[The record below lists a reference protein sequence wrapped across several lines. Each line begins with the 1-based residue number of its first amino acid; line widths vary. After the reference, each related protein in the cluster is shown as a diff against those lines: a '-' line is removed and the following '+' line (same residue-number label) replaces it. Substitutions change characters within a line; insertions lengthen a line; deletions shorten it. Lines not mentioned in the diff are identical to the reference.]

1 MKYYIGVDLG
11 GTNVRVAKVSELG
24 DVIQEVKEPSEVKQG
39 RDHVVAKI
47 IRMIKTL
54 DNYQEAKGI
63 GLAVPGPVDT
73 QKRVMTI
80 ATNVPGFEGF
90 EFAKIME
97 EELKLPVYLDND
109 VNAAGIGEAVLGAG
123 KDYPI
128 VYYVTISTG
137 IGGAAIING
146 KVLSGRYG
154 YAGEIGNIIIDRNR
168 KKHNFLNIG
177 AVENEASGLAIIRKA
192 SEVFGYEFT
201 SAKELFDLAANND
214 PQAMKMVDE
223 LAYDI
228 AVMLSAI
235 AHVIDPHIFVF
246 GGGVMKS
253 KDVFFPLVEKH
264 FQSLVHEK
272 MRDVK
277 FETAKLSEPGIIGAA
292 MLVKEYLK

>member
-11 GTNVRVAKVSELG
+11 GTNVRVAKVNELG
-24 DVIQEVKEPSEVKQG
+24 EVIQEKKEASEVKNG
-39 RDHVVAKI
+39 REYVVAKI
-47 IRMIKTL
+47 VRMIKSL
-54 DNYQEAKGI
+54 DNYQEAQGV

-73 QKRVMTI
+73 VNRVMTI

-97 EELKLPVYLDND
+97 SELNMPVYLDND
-109 VNAAGIGEAVLGAG
+109 VNAAGLAEAVLGAG
-123 KDYPI
+123 KEYPI

-168 KKHNFLNIG
+168 LKHNYLNVG
-177 AVENEASGLAIIRKA
+177 AVENEASGVAIIRKA
-192 SEVFGYEFT
+192 NLAFNREFT
-201 SAKELFDLAANND
+201 NAKELFDLASQKD
-214 PQAMKMVDE
+214 PLAIRMVDE

-228 AVMLSAI
+228 AVMLSTV
-235 AHVIDPHIFVF
+235 AHVIDPYVFVF

-253 KDVFFPLVEKH
+253 KDVFFPLVHQH
-264 FQSLVHEK
+264 FQNLVHEK
-272 MRDVK
+272 MRDIK
-277 FETAKLSEPGIIGAA
+277 FETAKLNEPGIVGAA
-292 MLVKEYLK
+292 MLIKEYLK